1 MKAKIL
7 TQPKE
12 RLRRDR
18 STFYACASI
27 TDEQKICML
36 TVNNADKLKHISEGN
51 FVPIAG
57 ADETSD
63 QYRIYATL
71 EKNAKVTSF

>member
-1 MKAKIL
+1 V
-7 TQPKE
+7 
-12 RLRRDR
+12 
-18 STFYACASI
+18 FHACSAI
-27 TDEQKICML
+27 TDEQKICSL
-36 TVNNADKLKHISEGN
+36 TVNNAEKLKHISEGN
-51 FVPIAG
+51 FVLIAR